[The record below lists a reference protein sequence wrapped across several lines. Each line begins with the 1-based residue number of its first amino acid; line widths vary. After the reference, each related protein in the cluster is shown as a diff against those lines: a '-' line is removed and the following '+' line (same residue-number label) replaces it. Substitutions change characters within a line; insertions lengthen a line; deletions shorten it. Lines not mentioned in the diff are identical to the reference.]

1 MNSLGKRIKTMRIQ
15 NNLSQMDLANLLYI
29 SDKTISSWEN
39 DRTIPDI
46 NFIFKLANIFHISFY
61 TLAYGE
67 YSNPSNLELEI
78 KLKVNIDE
86 WNRILNIIKSKS
98 LYLGE
103 EAQYATYFQPKFR
116 KFGNEWLRIRCE
128 NGKYV
133 LNYKKKIEKNCCN
146 EYETIVDNAL
156 NLEKILTCL
165 NMDKIGVIDKKR
177 NKYLYKDKY
186 EFSFD
191 DVKDIGMFVEVEVKQ
206 MTSSYEV
213 EYDNLINLLNE
224 LKIDLNLIDNRRY
237 FDYLLGVNVDD

>member
-1 MNSLGKRIKTMRIQ
+1 MEDLGSKIKEMRLE
-15 NNLSQMDLANLLYI
+15 NKLSQIQLGDMLNV

-46 NFIFKLANIFHISFY
+46 NLIFKLANIFHTSFY
-61 TLAYGE
+61 ALAYGE
-67 YSNPSNLELEI
+67 YSNSSNLELEI
-78 KLKVNIDE
+78 KLKVSIDE
-86 WNRILNIIKSKS
+86 WNRILNVIKAKS

-103 EAQYATYFQPKFR
+103 EMQSSTYYQPKFR
-116 KFGNEWLRIRCE
+116 KFENEWLRIRCE

-146 EYETIVDNAL
+146 EYETLVDNAL
-156 NLEKILTCL
+156 NLERILICL
-165 NMDKIGVIDKKR
+165 NMEKIGVIDKKR

-191 DVKDIGMFVEVEVKQ
+191 DVKDIGMFVEIEVKQ

>member
-1 MNSLGKRIKTMRIQ
+1 MNSLGKKIKELRI
-15 NNLSQMDLANLLYI
+15 NNKLSQSELADILNV

-46 NFIFKLANIFHISFY
+46 NLIFKLSNIFKTSFY
-61 TLAYGE
+61 SLVYSE
-67 YSNPSNLELEI
+67 YCNINDMELEV
-78 KLKVNIDE
+78 KLKVSMDE

-98 LYLGE
+98 IYLGE
-103 EAQYATYFQPKFR
+103 ELQYATYFQPKFR
-116 KFGNEWLRIRCE
+116 KFENEWLRIRCE

-133 LNYKKKIEKNCCN
+133 LNYKKKIDKNCCN
-146 EYETIVDNAL
+146 EYETLIDNAD

-165 NMDKIGVIDKKR
+165 NMEKIGVIDKKR

-186 EFSFD
+186 ELSFD
-191 DVKDIGMFVEVEVKQ
+191 DVKDIGMFVEIEVKQ

-224 LKIDLNLIDNRRY
+224 LKIDLNLINNKRY
-237 FDYLLGVNVDD
+237 PDYLLGGNVDD